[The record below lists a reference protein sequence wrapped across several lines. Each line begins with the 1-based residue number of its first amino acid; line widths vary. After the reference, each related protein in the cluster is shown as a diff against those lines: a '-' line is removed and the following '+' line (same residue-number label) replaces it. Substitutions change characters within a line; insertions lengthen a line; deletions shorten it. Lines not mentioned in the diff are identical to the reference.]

1 MSVNVKGQP
10 PDLAKK
16 LMRESVSQLL
26 NISDNCEL
34 QFRLRLWMRR
44 RRCPLMV
51 VYSKA
56 HWENGVQTKVRTAAS
71 GI

>member
-1 MSVNVKGQP
+1 MRHVQTLKINLKGQS

-16 LMRESVSQLL
+16 LMSESVSQLL
-26 NISDNCEL
+26 YSSDNCEL

-56 HWENGVQTKVRTAAS
+56 HWETECKHKL
-71 GI
+71 

>member
-1 MSVNVKGQP
+1 MGS

-16 LMRESVSQLL
+16 LMSESVSQLL
-26 NISDNCEL
+26 NRSDSCEL

-51 VYSKA
+51 VYSRA
-56 HWENGVQTKVRTAAS
+56 HWDTE
-71 GI
+71 